1 MEIKERISRGL
12 RVVYPIG
19 RFDAN
24 EAPMFAKWI
33 DEHVTADSANIVVNM
48 GGTTFVD
55 SAGLAALVTGLK
67 RCRSFGGDIYLC
79 QLQPAVTVVIE
90 LTRMD
95 KVFKIYDDEQAA
107 LAAVQ

>member
-12 RVVYPIG
+12 RIVYPIG

-24 EAPMFAKWI
+24 EAPNFAKWI
-33 DEHVTADSANIVVNM
+33 DAHVTADSPDIIVNM
-48 GGTTFVD
+48 GGTSFVD

-67 RCRSFGGDIYLC
+67 RCRSFDGDLYLC

-90 LTRMD
+90 LTRLD
-95 KVFKIYDDEQAA
+95 KVFKIYEDEQDA
-107 LAAVQ
+107 LAAVK